1 MVINGILWYIIK
13 YKDEKEELIMPK
25 PMKILILEDDI
36 EDCNNFINCIKKRDD
51 IVLVAVTDSDIDALK
66 YVKLKHPEGIVLDI
80 ELNNAKGYVSFY
92 VDFFE
97 DKDFKKIENR
107 KYVELPT
114 EIDSKITMIEI
125 FDTTDFID
133 FIDSVVNLEFGDID
147 NNQIKMILSI
157 NDKLIKLEYQGLLSL
172 K

>member
-1 MVINGILWYIIK
+1 MLKINNSEYKVLASEIK
-13 YKDEKEELIMPK
+13 YVNATHNARKGYS
-25 PMKILILEDDI
+25 IL
-36 EDCNNFINCIKKRDD
+36 
-51 IVLVAVTDSDIDALK
+51 VS
-66 YVKLKHPEGIVLDI
+66 LDI

-133 FIDSVVNLEFGDID
+133 FIDSVVNLEFGNID

>member
-1 MVINGILWYIIK
+1 MLKINNSEYKVLASEIK
-13 YKDEKEELIMPK
+13 YVNATHNARKGYS
-25 PMKILILEDDI
+25 IL
-36 EDCNNFINCIKKRDD
+36 
-51 IVLVAVTDSDIDALK
+51 VS
-66 YVKLKHPEGIVLDI
+66 LDI

-133 FIDSVVNLEFGDID
+133 FIDSEVNLEFGDID